1 MVLLRSINALNLASS
16 SVSSTYKSGKG
27 KIENPLL
34 HGESGDAPT
43 QTRSIFAAWDITYAY
58 TFSGPLFLSSLPESY
73 FHGPHRLG
81 VCRNSIL
88 PEINTKPTAKAS
100 PTFFLPLQFDCRH
113 NSDAPKNRLRL
124 QADADHNTLLAGEYN
139 SPYLNATYNKLGRT
153 RSLTFS
159 TTPKLSEQ

>member
-1 MVLLRSINALNLASS
+1 
-16 SVSSTYKSGKG
+16 
-27 KIENPLL
+27 
-34 HGESGDAPT
+34 
-43 QTRSIFAAWDITYAY
+43 
-58 TFSGPLFLSSLPESY
+58 
-73 FHGPHRLG
+73 
-81 VCRNSIL
+81 L

-159 TTPKLSEQ
+159 TAPKLSEQ

>member
-16 SVSSTYKSGKG
+16 SVSLTYKSGKG

-34 HGESGDAPT
+34 HGESGDAPA

-100 PTFFLPLQFDCRH
+100 PTFFSRCSLTAAMTAMPRKIVYAYKQT
-113 NSDAPKNRLRL
+113 P
-124 QADADHNTLLAGEYN
+124 T
-139 SPYLNATYNKLGRT
+139 TT
-153 RSLTFS
+153 RSLRANITAHI
-159 TTPKLSEQ
+159 